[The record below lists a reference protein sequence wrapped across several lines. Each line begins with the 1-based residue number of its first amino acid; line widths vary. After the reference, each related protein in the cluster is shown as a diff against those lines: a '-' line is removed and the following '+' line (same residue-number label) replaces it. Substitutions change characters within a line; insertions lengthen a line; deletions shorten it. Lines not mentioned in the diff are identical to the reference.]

1 MGVVKRREGFFAAVI
16 FGMLMGLLALSACAD
31 SHAAYSSSPVP
42 PAVTSTALRPTVEQA
57 QVELYLYGVQAE
69 ETLAAVRALQTATA
83 VAGRATATAMA
94 WQATATTQAAQAT
107 ATARAW
113 EATATAQAA
122 RATATTRAQ
131 AVQAT
136 ATARVGWATATADA
150 ILWQQAATA
159 TRSAWEVQATST
171 AVAAAA
177 IATAQAAQAEQARL
191 EAERARLVYPVRAY
205 GPWVVL
211 AVTVIL
217 LTWGGY
223 LAFPALAARLRAVP
237 RDRRG
242 DAPVLLLPKP
252 GGGIVVVD
260 PDRSFGPATVIDTEV
275 TQPQLVPPE
284 YQDRTTA
291 RDQAVDLVTRG
302 LPGERRKR
310 RWTPTA
316 LLNPGRQ
323 RPPVVRVVPPEA
335 VKPWLEEVEH
345 KVLEAGNE

>member
-1 MGVVKRREGFFAAVI
+1 VKQRKGFFAAVI
-16 FGMLMGLLALSACAD
+16 FGMLMGLLVLSACAD
-31 SHAAYSSSPVP
+31 SRTAYSSSLVP

-57 QVELYLYGVQAE
+57 QVELYLHGVQAE

-83 VAGRATATAMA
+83 VAGHATATAMA
-94 WQATATTQAAQAT
+94 WNATATAQAVSATATAQAWEATATAQAAQAT
-107 ATARAW
+107 ATARAH
-113 EATATAQAA
+113 
-122 RATATTRAQ
+122 

-136 ATARVGWATATADA
+136 ATARSARATATADA

-177 IATAQAAQAEQARL
+177 IATAQAARAEQARL

-205 GPWVVL
+205 GPWLIL
-211 AVTVIL
+211 AVAVIL
-217 LTWGGY
+217 LAWGGY
-223 LAFPALAARLRAVP
+223 LAFPALATRLRAVP
-237 RDRRG
+237 RDQRG

-252 GGGIVVVD
+252 GGGVVVLD
-260 PDRSFGPATVIDTEV
+260 PDRSFGPAVVIDGEV
-275 TQPQLVPPE
+275 TQPQLAPPE

-302 LPGERRKR
+302 LPGQRRR
-310 RWTPTA
+310 RRRASTP

-335 VKPWLEEVEH
+335 VKPWLEEVEP
-345 KVLEAGNE
+345 KVLEAGDE